1 MSKVKSDL
9 RWDEWDE
16 QVNQSAIDDAEA
28 VYRTSKRENT
38 MNDICKGAFM
48 YLKLEPKTSDRK
60 YWEEV
65 YKKANEIR
73 DQYKKI
79 REVL

>member
-1 MSKVKSDL
+1 
-9 RWDEWDE
+9 
-16 QVNQSAIDDAEA
+16 
-28 VYRTSKRENT
+28 
-38 MNDICKGAFM
+38 M

-73 DQYKKI
+73 DQYHPSNASKMELI
-79 REVL
+79 YYTFD